1 MTSNTSNPQIGERIK
16 AIRKRLGENQSQFGE
31 HFSPIVNKAS
41 VSRWESGNTL
51 PSAKKLKYIADLGSV
66 SVDYLINGSSLSLMA
81 TKVLLDKAVGGEKLT
96 GDEQKKLSES
106 QLDLYVTTSRLA
118 KNSSEEI
125 RQLIEQ
131 QRELIDKKPLSI
143 LSGYSLSDF
152 LIFFNLVRL
161 YGSDNQNS
169 EMATLLNMFR
179 QIANGTIEYDK
190 DDIIPNIDKFLSSFP
205 VKKDNSDESK

>member
-1 MTSNTSNPQIGERIK
+1 MGNRIK
-16 AIRKRLGENQSQFGE
+16 AIRKSLGKSQEEFGQL
-31 HFSPIVNKAS
+31 FDPPAPKSS
-41 VSRWESGNTL
+41 VSYWENGGGPNKQRL
-51 PSAKKLKYIADLGSV
+51 QKIAELGGV
-66 SVDYLINGSSLSLMA
+66 SVEYLINGSSLSLMA

-96 GDEQKKLSES
+96 GDEQKKIAES
-106 QLDLYVTTSRLA
+106 QLDLRATTSRLA

-205 VKKDNSDESK
+205 VKKDPESSR

>member
-1 MTSNTSNPQIGERIK
+1 MGNRIK
-16 AIRKRLGENQSQFGE
+16 AIRKSLGKSQEEFGQL
-31 HFSPIVNKAS
+31 FDPPAPKSS
-41 VSRWESGNTL
+41 VSYWENGGGPNKRRL
-51 PSAKKLKYIADLGSV
+51 QKIAELGGV
-66 SVDYLINGSSLSLMA
+66 SVEYLINGSQLSI
-81 TKVLLDKAVGGEKLT
+81 TDTRKLLDKAEDNT
-96 GDEQKKLSES
+96 KLSDSEQQKLRES
-106 QLDLYVTTSRLA
+106 QLDFQANTNRLA
-118 KNSSEEI
+118 ENSSREI
-125 RQLIEQ
+125 RQSINHQRKLISEN
-131 QRELIDKKPLSI
+131 PLSI

-205 VKKDNSDESK
+205 VKKDPESSR

>member
-1 MTSNTSNPQIGERIK
+1 MGNRIK
-16 AIRKRLGENQSQFGE
+16 AIRKSLGKSQEEFGQL
-31 HFSPIVNKAS
+31 FDPPAPKSS
-41 VSRWESGNTL
+41 VSYWENGGGPNKRRL
-51 PSAKKLKYIADLGSV
+51 QKIAELGGV

-106 QLDLYVTTSRLA
+106 QLDLRATTSRLA

-169 EMATLLNMFR
+169 EMATLLNIFR

-205 VKKDNSDESK
+205 VRKDPESSR

>member
-1 MTSNTSNPQIGERIK
+1 MGNRIK
-16 AIRKRLGENQSQFGE
+16 AIRKSLGKSQEEFGQL
-31 HFSPIVNKAS
+31 FDPPAPKSS
-41 VSRWESGNTL
+41 VSYWENGGGPNKRRL
-51 PSAKKLKYIADLGSV
+51 QKIAKLGGV

-106 QLDLYVTTSRLA
+106 QLDLRATTSRLA

-169 EMATLLNMFR
+169 EMATLLNIFR

-205 VKKDNSDESK
+205 VKKDPESSR

>member
-1 MTSNTSNPQIGERIK
+1 MGNRIK
-16 AIRKRLGENQSQFGE
+16 AIRKSLGKSQEEFGQL
-31 HFSPIVNKAS
+31 FDPPAPKSS
-41 VSRWESGNTL
+41 VSYWENGGGPNKRRL
-51 PSAKKLKYIADLGSV
+51 QKIAELGGV
-66 SVDYLINGSSLSLMA
+66 SVEYLINGSQLSI
-81 TKVLLDKAVGGEKLT
+81 TDTRKLLDRVEDNT
-96 GDEQKKLSES
+96 KLSDSEQQKLREL
-106 QLDLYVTTSRLA
+106 QLDFQANTNRLA
-118 KNSSEEI
+118 ENSSREI

-205 VKKDNSDESK
+205 VKKDPESSR

>member
-1 MTSNTSNPQIGERIK
+1 MKSNKAIGDRIK
-16 AIRKRLGENQSQFGE
+16 AVREKLGKTQIDFGLA
-31 HFSPIVNKAS
+31 FNPPVNKSS
-41 VSRWESGNTL
+41 VSRWEKGETL
-51 PSAKKLKYIADLGSV
+51 PSAKRLKYIADLGSV
-66 SVDYLINGSSLSLMA
+66 SVDYLINGSGLSLMA
-81 TKVLLDKAVGGEKLT
+81 TKVLLDKAVGGQKLT
-96 GDEQKKLSES
+96 GDEQKKLAES
-106 QLDLYVTTSRLA
+106 QLDLHATTSRLA

-125 RQLIEQ
+125 HQLIEQ

-205 VKKDNSDESK
+205 VKKDPESSR

>member
-1 MTSNTSNPQIGERIK
+1 
-16 AIRKRLGENQSQFGE
+16 
-31 HFSPIVNKAS
+31 
-41 VSRWESGNTL
+41 
-51 PSAKKLKYIADLGSV
+51 
-66 SVDYLINGSSLSLMA
+66 MA

-96 GDEQKKLSES
+96 GDEQKKIAES
-106 QLDLYVTTSRLA
+106 QLDLRATTSRLA

-205 VKKDNSDESK
+205 VKKDPESSR

>member
-1 MTSNTSNPQIGERIK
+1 MGNRIK
-16 AIRKRLGENQSQFGE
+16 AIRKSLGKSQEEFGQL
-31 HFSPIVNKAS
+31 FDPPAPKSS
-41 VSRWESGNTL
+41 VSYWENGGGPNKRRL
-51 PSAKKLKYIADLGSV
+51 QKIAELGGV

-106 QLDLYVTTSRLA
+106 QLDLRATTSRLA

-169 EMATLLNMFR
+169 EMATLLNIFR

-205 VKKDNSDESK
+205 VKKDPESSR